1 MVVQTEHSLL
11 AIRKSGQREDNRIE
25 IPPMYNQ
32 NDIEHLQDLMQK
44 GQLTADQANVE
55 MVKLQRY
62 RMVINSLPAA
72 VRKALNAAVKRGELG
87 HMKKE
92 GHKPECYFH
101 PTFQYLA
108 VAERNR
114 REREVIQLRG
124 TVTTRM
130 SDIAPIA

>member
-1 MVVQTEHSLL
+1 MS
-11 AIRKSGQREDNRIE
+11 R
-25 IPPMYNQ
+25 Q
-32 NDIEHLQDLMQK
+32 NDIEHLKDMMQK
-44 GQLTADQANVE
+44 GELTVDQANVQ
-55 MVKLQRY
+55 MVRDQRF
-62 RMVINSLPAA
+62 RIVVNSLPAE

>member
-1 MVVQTEHSLL
+1 MS
-11 AIRKSGQREDNRIE
+11 R
-25 IPPMYNQ
+25 Q
-32 NDIEHLQDLMQK
+32 NDIEHLKDLIQK
-44 GQLTADQANVE
+44 GELTADEANVQ
-55 MVKLQRY
+55 MVRY
-62 RMVINSLPAA
+62 ERFRMVVNSLPAA

-87 HMKKE
+87 HMKKD

-101 PTFQYLA
+101 PTFEYLA

-114 REREVIQLRG
+114 REREVIQLRC